1 MGMKLIKRYFYSVSA
16 ILVFGLFSCED
27 EATNTNVEKASYQ
40 QKNAEN
46 FSKEVNLSKNKSVR
60 LLPKAEEA
68 TTNWMAY
75 ITAKNEIERMDRFT
89 LQEVVNNSNN
99 LLRSVQELQD
109 SIPTTFDTTP
119 IKTRLNVLLT
129 KTHLLEQEAMNKR
142 SDAEKVE
149 ILSQELYTSFENL
162 KIQLNEVFLKSV
174 EDFEFE
180 LDERI
185 KQQDSLAN
193 LKKDTIFQSRV
204 R

>member
-1 MGMKLIKRYFYSVSA
+1 MRLIKKYFLGSC
-16 ILVFGLFSCED
+16 ILLAFGLFSCEE
-27 EATNTNVEKASYQ
+27 EATNTNAEKASYQ

-46 FSKEVNLSKNKSVR
+46 FSKEVNLSQNKSVR
-60 LLPKAEEA
+60 LLPETEEA
-68 TTNWMAY
+68 TNNWMAY

-109 SIPTTFDTTP
+109 SIPENFDAIP
-119 IKTRLNVLLT
+119 IKARLNVLLT
-129 KTHLLEQEAMNKR
+129 KTYLLEQEAKKKI

-149 ILSQELYTSFENL
+149 ALSQELYTSFENL

-185 KQQDSLAN
+185 RKQDSLA
-193 LKKDTIFQSRV
+193 KVEKDTLFQSRI